1 MNEKSIKILKGFI
14 FLAKLAAVVFGVV
27 FGIAIT
33 APIFDDIEKYNP
45 QEVIRREYG
54 DCAFFN
60 DETFISDGKLYTYK
74 YDRDGQLHVFYVED
88 VKDKVVTGRGKEKQD
103 E

>member
-27 FGIAIT
+27 FGTAII

-54 DCAFFN
+54 DCAF
-60 DETFISDGKLYTYK
+60 
-74 YDRDGQLHVFYVED
+74 
-88 VKDKVVTGRGKEKQD
+88 
-103 E
+103 

>member
-14 FLAKLAAVVFGVV
+14 FLAKLAAVVFGI
-27 FGIAIT
+27 GIGALT
-33 APIFDDIEKYNP
+33 TNSIFDYMEKYNP

-88 VKDKVVTGRGKEKQD
+88 VTDKVVTGK
-103 E
+103 

>member
-14 FLAKLAAVVFGVV
+14 FLAKLAAVVFGI
-27 FGIAIT
+27 GISALT
-33 APIFDDIEKYNP
+33 TNSIFDYVEKYNP

-88 VKDKVVTGRGKEKQD
+88 VTDKVVTGK
-103 E
+103 

>member
-14 FLAKLAAVVFGVV
+14 FLAKLAAVVFG
-27 FGIAIT
+27 IAIIAPT
-33 APIFDDIEKYNP
+33 INPIFDYMEKYNP

-60 DETFISDGKLYTYK
+60 GETFISDGKLYTYK

-88 VKDKVVTGRGKEKQD
+88 VTDKVVTGK
-103 E
+103 